1 MRIFLVDDQAEMRV
15 LMRHWL
21 TGPQWEVLEASSGE
35 EALERRGEPF
45 DVMVIDHLMRP
56 GISGLEVARTLRESG
71 DERPIIVCTAF
82 LPPPLEAEAAAMN
95 VAVAVKEDFPA
106 LVRRLEE
113 LATPDP

>member
-1 MRIFLVDDQAEMRV
+1 MRILLVDDQAEMRV

-21 TGPQWEVLEASSGE
+21 AGPEWEVVEAASGE
-35 EALERRGEPF
+35 EALELRDDPF

-56 GISGLEVARTLRESG
+56 GMSGLEVARALREAG

-113 LATPDP
+113 LGTPDP